1 MNQPPPPNP
10 QPLASRQATLPPSA
24 APVSRAEAGLLT
36 ARAQGWLRSDNAVLA
51 GMLLALGIYYFT
63 SGLIPAIIGGGLF
76 FALAIYRPKLTIACI
91 ALAIPLFYRSRS
103 FEIGAR
109 TLYFPPAEFIIV
121 ASIGAWVIHDGVRL
135 LRGARTADRGG
146 IVEAPSLLQRLW
158 RAAWAVLTWPFAWA
172 AIAFLIVG
180 VLSLI
185 LPPLIHRDTA
195 LREFRWM
202 IVEPLLFF
210 ALIARFVRTEDD
222 VLRAINAFLVAAA
235 VGGSIGAQQFLYGET
250 WSMEGV
256 GRATGVWP
264 GATAFGIFMGR
275 ALPLAV
281 VLALFLPRDT
291 ERWRRWR
298 WAYALLAVPIAAG
311 MITSFARGAW
321 LGVAAA
327 MVVVV
332 LVTRNRW
339 LLIGLGVLAVAL
351 IPILYLFRGVE
362 RLFSL
367 FGSESGT
374 GTSRIIIWQG
384 ALRVIRDHRLTGI
397 GLDQFLYQDPKYGIP
412 NLRFLTVSHPH
423 NFLLDFWLRLGIWGL
438 ATILATLSAFFLSGL
453 RAFRRYEGTV
463 LGAVTLALL
472 AAMTDFVVHGLL
484 DMAYFYQDLALT
496 FWLLVG
502 LMSVVWYHTQAR
514 IAEEEARVTGAATAP
529 AEPATAA

>member
-1 MNQPPPPNP
+1 MNQAPTPNP
-10 QPLASRQATLPPSA
+10 PPLASRPATLPPSA
-24 APVSRAEAGLLT
+24 APLPRADSGLLT
-36 ARAQGWLRSDNAVLA
+36 ARVQSWLQSDNAVLA

-63 SGLIPAIIGGGLF
+63 SGLIPAIIGGALF

-103 FEIGAR
+103 FELPGR
-109 TLYFPPAEFIIV
+109 TLYFPPAEFIIL
-121 ASIGAWVIHDGVRL
+121 AAMAAWAIHDGVRL
-135 LRGARTADRGG
+135 LRGARTGDRGG
-146 IVEAPSLLQRLW
+146 IVEAASLGQRLW
-158 RAAWAVLTWPFAWA
+158 RAAWAALTWPFAWGA
-172 AIAFLIVG
+172 LAFLIVG
-180 VLSLI
+180 ALSLV

-202 IVEPLLFF
+202 IVEPVLFF
-210 ALIARFVRTEDD
+210 ALIARFVRNEDD
-222 VLRAINAFLVAAA
+222 VLRAINAFLIAAA

-281 VLALFLPRDT
+281 VLALFLPRDQ
-291 ERWRRWR
+291 ERWRRRR

-321 LGVAAA
+321 LGVAVAL
-327 MVVVV
+327 VVVV
-332 LVTRNRW
+332 LVTRNRL

-351 IPILYLFRGVE
+351 VPVLYLFRGVE

-367 FGSESGT
+367 FGSETGT

-438 ATILATLSAFFLSGL
+438 GTILAILSAFFLSGL
-453 RAFRRYEGTV
+453 RAYRRFAGTV
-463 LGAVTLALL
+463 LGAVTLALI
-472 AAMTDFVVHGLL
+472 AAMTDFVAHGLL

-502 LMSVVWYHTQAR
+502 LMSVVWFHTQAR
-514 IAEEEARVTGAATAP
+514 IAAEEANVIGAALAP
-529 AEPATAA
+529 SEPASAA